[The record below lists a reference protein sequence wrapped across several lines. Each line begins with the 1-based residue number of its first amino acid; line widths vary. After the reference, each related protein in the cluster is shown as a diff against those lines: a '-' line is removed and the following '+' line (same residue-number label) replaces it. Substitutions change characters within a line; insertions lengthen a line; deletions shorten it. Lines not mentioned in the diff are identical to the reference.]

1 MKHPVLTLL
10 GLLAVAAA
18 PAVQAVEI
26 LRWERMP
33 LAVPLK
39 VGQER
44 IVFIDRNVR
53 VGVPAG
59 VGERL
64 RVQSAGGAVYLRASE
79 PIEPTRLQLQ
89 DADTGALILLDIAA
103 EPPKDGEAELEPV
116 RIVEGNSTPA
126 RYGDQPGD
134 ADEAPALQDQAGAR
148 AARRETP
155 VPVVLTRFAA
165 QNLYAP
171 LRTVEPLPGVM
182 RVNLRRDLDLGTL
195 MPTLPVRAVALASW
209 RLEDQWV
216 TAVRLTN
223 SSSGWITL
231 DPRVLQGDFLTATFQ
246 HDALGPRGS
255 PEDTTVLYLV
265 TRGRG
270 LAQSL
275 LPAIHR
281 FDPAAHLP
289 QPEAEA
295 EDGKE
300 ARHAQ

>member
-1 MKHPVLTLL
+1 MKHPVLALL
-10 GLLAVAAA
+10 GLLVVVAAPVA
-18 PAVQAVEI
+18 HAVEI

-59 VGERL
+59 VGDRL

-103 EPPKDGEAELEPV
+103 EPAKDGEPALEPV
-116 RIVEGNSTPA
+116 RIVEGANTQAHYSDPPD
-126 RYGDQPGD
+126 G
-134 ADEAPALQDQAGAR
+134 ADVAPMRSQDGVR
-148 AARRETP
+148 SARRETP

-223 SSSGWITL
+223 TDSGWVRL

-246 HDALGPRGS
+246 HDVLGPRGT

-270 LAQSL
+270 LPQSL

-289 QPEAEA
+289 QPDAEA
-295 EDGKE
+295 PDGKE
-300 ARHAQ
+300 VRHAQ

>member
-1 MKHPVLTLL
+1 MKHPVLVLL
-10 GLLAVAAA
+10 GLLAAAAA
-18 PAVQAVEI
+18 PVSHAVEI

-116 RIVEGNSTPA
+116 RIVEGSSTPA
-126 RYGDQPGD
+126 RYGDQAGG
-134 ADEAPALQDQAGAR
+134 ADEAPARSQDETGTR

-155 VPVVLTRFAA
+155 VSVVLTRFAA

-223 SSSGWITL
+223 SSGGWVTL

-246 HDALGPRGS
+246 HEALGPRGR
-255 PEDTTVLYLV
+255 PR
-265 TRGRG
+265 TRP
-270 LAQSL
+270 SCTW
-275 LPAIHR
+275 
-281 FDPAAHLP
+281 
-289 QPEAEA
+289 
-295 EDGKE
+295 
-300 ARHAQ
+300 